1 MSSTIKTA
9 AENLGATAQTQA
21 LSQRITA
28 TVVGGTLGLFIL
40 LGVAFASPDLIH
52 NATHDTRHAGT
63 FPCH

>member
-1 MSSTIKTA
+1 MSSTIKTV
-9 AENLGATAQTQA
+9 AENHGATAQTQA

-28 TVVGGTLGLFIL
+28 AVVGGTLGLFIL